1 MTLESVEQTAINK
14 RYFYRNI
21 FTALPQFAKSGI
33 YGAVHA
39 YRYSKW
45 NAAGKPVPPPHA
57 VKQDAI
63 KEYGKKYNVKTFIE
77 TGTFL
82 GDMLE
87 AVQANFDTLY
97 SIEIVDFIYDLAKNR
112 FKNNSKI
119 NLLLGDS
126 STKLPELVKQLNAP
140 ALFWLD
146 GHFSGGDTGFGE
158 TGCPIYAEIDTIF
171 ASPHKHI
178 ILIDDARCFIGA
190 VGYPP
195 LAEFEQVIKT
205 KMPNASFEVKD
216 DIIRIVY

>member
-1 MTLESVEQTAINK
+1 MTLESVEQNAIQK

-21 FTALPQFAKSGI
+21 FTTLPQFLKNGI
-33 YGAVHA
+33 YSAVHS

-45 NAAGKPVPPPHA
+45 NSAGKPVPPPHA

-63 KEYGKKYNVKTFIE
+63 KEYGKKYNVKIFIE

-87 AVQANFDTLY
+87 AVQANFELLY
-97 SIEIVDFIYDLAKNR
+97 SIEIVEFIHGLAQNR
-112 FKNNSKI
+112 FKKTTKI
-119 NLLLGDS
+119 KLILGDS
-126 STKLPELVKQLNAP
+126 SIKLKEVVQQLKAP

-171 ASPHKHI
+171 ASPYKHI

-195 LAEFEQVIKT
+195 LAEFEQVIKS

>member
-1 MTLESVEQTAINK
+1 MSAESVEQTNINK

-21 FTALPQFAKSGI
+21 FTSLPQFVKNAI
-33 YGAVHA
+33 YGLVHS

-45 NAAGKPVPPPHA
+45 ESAGKPVPPPHV
-57 VKQDAI
+57 VKQDVI
-63 KEYGKKYNVKTFIE
+63 KEYSKKYNVKTFIE

-87 AVQANFDTLY
+87 AVQNNFDLLY
-97 SIEIVDFIYDLAKNR
+97 SIEIVDFIHKNAQNR
-112 FKNNSKI
+112 FKNNTKI
-119 NLLLGDS
+119 KLLLGDS
-126 STKLPELVKQLNAP
+126 STKLPELVQQLKTP

-171 ASPHKHI
+171 ASPYKHV

-195 LAEFEQVIKT
+195 LTEFEQVIKS
-205 KMPNASFEVKD
+205 KKPNASFEVKD